1 MLILGEGG
9 ADAPSG
15 GQGRCSR
22 AVRRNRPVSAGSPL
36 PVPLTPEYGCGDRLH
51 RLAGAPQPC
60 RTGQVPGV
68 SGRMPERSPECN
80 AITPTGGTAQRT
92 GAPWGRIG
100 ITRPWHLRNASEPR
114 PGYVGTAS
122 GTPPAHVNDL
132 RGLRQARRS
141 AARRAPP
148 RARGGR
154 TTRRPLRTPARRPT
168 FFGQLLVHARRLSF
182 PIINTPTT
190 CGSTMPNDAK
200 GALRG
205 PCGGRRTSQRAQ
217 RVKRFVIEC
226 FTPRCLVD
234 LASDGE
240 LVTNAPPDTV
250 DLIMGGLTGENMQD
264 RGDDA
269 SIRGGLELHE
279 PGVQFRYG
287 GGQSVASTIG
297 IASRHS

>member
-1 MLILGEGG
+1 
-9 ADAPSG
+9 
-15 GQGRCSR
+15 
-22 AVRRNRPVSAGSPL
+22 
-36 PVPLTPEYGCGDRLH
+36 
-51 RLAGAPQPC
+51 
-60 RTGQVPGV
+60 
-68 SGRMPERSPECN
+68 MPEPGPECN
-80 AITPTGGTAQRT
+80 AITPTGGTVQRT

-100 ITRPWHLRNASEPR
+100 ITRPWLFRNASEPR
-114 PGYVGTAS
+114 RRDLGPVRR
-122 GTPPAHVNDL
+122 TPPAHVNDVF
-132 RGLRQARRS
+132 GLRQARGP
-141 AARRAPP
+141 AARRAPLP
-148 RARGGR
+148 ARGGR
-154 TTRRPLRTPARRPT
+154 TTRRPLRTPARRTT
-168 FFGQLLVHARRLSF
+168 FFGQLLFPARRLGF
-182 PIINTPTT
+182 RIINTPTT
-190 CGSTMPNDAK
+190 CGSTMPKDAE
-200 GALRG
+200 GAFGG

-250 DLIMGGLTGENMQD
+250 DLIMGGLMGENMQD

>member
-1 MLILGEGG
+1 VRT
-9 ADAPSG
+9 
-15 GQGRCSR
+15 GRAAGTDR
-22 AVRRNRPVSAGSPL
+22 FRPVRHFPSHSLQSTAAESACTDL
-36 PVPLTPEYGCGDRLH
+36 PRVQGLTYPEFPGECRS
-51 RLAGAPQPC
+51 GAHSATPSRQP
-60 RTGQVPGV
+60 
-68 SGRMPERSPECN
+68 
-80 AITPTGGTAQRT
+80 
-92 GAPWGRIG
+92 
-100 ITRPWHLRNASEPR
+100 
-114 PGYVGTAS
+114 
-122 GTPPAHVNDL
+122 
-132 RGLRQARRS
+132 
-141 AARRAPP
+141 AARRGATAHHGGASASPVRATPGAGPAPVGATSGDRPGRLRRTWAACPPLIRGRPGARNRRTP
-148 RARGGR
+148 RATG
-154 TTRRPLRTPARRPT
+154 PLRARAARR
-168 FFGQLLVHARRLSF
+168 RLGF
-182 PIINTPTT
+182 VFINTPTT
-190 CGSTMPNDAK
+190 CGSTMRHGAE

-205 PCGGRRTSQRAQ
+205 PWGGRRTSQSAQ